1 MPKKTWKMSA
11 SLISCFKACAFRC
24 YAKYV
29 LGIIQDKDSDP
40 LRIGSNYHRC
50 LEILGMKPG
59 AKCPECADKD
69 QNDLVCPL
77 CSGVGVMGADMMDA
91 VVLHLNQAYKDV
103 PVYKTR
109 EEWLTERAILLYSI
123 AGYNWR
129 YADDDYEVVAEE
141 IAFELPVRNPATGR
155 ALPNVTIVGKIDKI
169 TRSPEGLLYIDEHK
183 STGSSL
189 DSDSTLW
196 SHLNLDTQTT
206 LYPFAAR
213 QLQLE
218 GKLEVYGIKA
228 TDPLITGV
236 RYDVWHKPGIKQK
249 KLTQGDSQQFVEDG
263 MYMDELFEVEVLT
276 DEESSP
282 CCCLQGTAAENDMT
296 QEEWM
301 AVPVVGYRV
310 NGEITEFEP
319 GKKEGTFAIR
329 ETAEMFGARLLADIG
344 ERPDFYFAR
353 VELARTEKDFKRF
366 EAEVYGIYKSVRF
379 IGSIGAWWHDEK
391 ACEATFKCPYIP
403 YCYNNVE
410 MDPSDLQEGFKLTKW
425 AQELQETIKDV

>member
-1 MPKKTWKMSA
+1 MSKKTWKMSA
-11 SLISCFKACAFRC
+11 SLISCFKACATRC

-40 LRIGSNYHRC
+40 QRTGTGWHRC
-50 LEILGMKPG
+50 LEIMGMEPSTE
-59 AKCPECADKD
+59 CPDCVV
-69 QNDLVCPL
+69 QNNPDCPL
-77 CSGVGVMGADMMDA
+77 CSGTDIISADMMNA
-91 VVLHLNQAYKDV
+91 VVTHLNQAYANV

-129 YADDDYEVVAEE
+129 YAADDYEVVAEE
-141 IAFELPVRNPATGR
+141 IPFSLPVRNPATGR

-169 TRSPEGLLYIDEHK
+169 VRSPQGLLYIDDHK
-183 STGSSL
+183 STSSSL

-213 QLQLE
+213 TLQLE
-218 GKLEVYGIKA
+218 GKLEIYGIKA

-236 RYDVWHKPGIKQK
+236 RYDVWHKPGIRPK
-249 KLTQGDSQQFVEDG
+249 KLTQGDSKQFVEDG
-263 MYMDELFEVEVLT
+263 VYFDEVFKVEVLT

-282 CCCLQGTAAENDMT
+282 SCCLQGSAAENDMT
-296 QEEWM
+296 QEEFM
-301 AVPVVGYRV
+301 DVPVVGYTI
-310 NGEITEFEP
+310 NGELAECEH
-319 GKKEGTFAIR
+319 GKKEGTFAIK
-329 ETAEMFGARLLADIG
+329 ETPEMFGARLLADIG

-353 VELARTEKDFKRF
+353 KELARTEADFERF
-366 EAEVYGIYKSVRF
+366 EKELYGIYKSLKF
-379 IGSIGAWWHDEK
+379 IDSIGAFWHNEQQ
-391 ACEATFKCPYIP
+391 CEATFKCPYIP

-410 MDPSDLQEGFKLTKW
+410 MDSSNLPDGFKLTKW
-425 AQELQETIKDV
+425 AQEEQEIVE